1 MVIIIIFFNSVRLAA
16 HGKIVKAD
24 SLSESGGFWFFVF
37 FLNWTPKYLKA
48 DIFRLLVRQCF
59 RFLCPPPVKP
69 LLTHVFENVK
79 LRPLDSFLLFDL
91 ETRVQLAHLKPS
103 TRRPAQTMWGEDP
116 FDGF

>member
-1 MVIIIIFFNSVRLAA
+1 MVIIIFFFNSVRLAA

-24 SLSESGGFWFFVF
+24 SLSE
-37 FLNWTPKYLKA
+37 NWTPKYLKA